1 MRSHRTTWSLV
12 FGLVGLA
19 ACAPSGD
26 GGAAVMTDADRAAIE
41 EQLYQMESDWVAANE
56 SGDVSVLDRLFAE
69 DFIYTIDDGTLYLK
83 EAFIALAGA
92 PASGGTDGSG
102 ANGCLDRRRGAG
114 RIMGAPRC
122 HRLLRS
128 VTPAMNTRSILLL
141 VFAAILFS
149 GMSPAWAAPEG
160 TGLPLP
166 RFVQLRAGEVNMR
179 TGPGVQYPVD
189 WVSNILGELSID

>member
-83 EAFIALAGA
+83 EAFISLAGEDA
-92 PASGGTDGSG
+92 GSVDSIRIEAMETRWYASTAVVTGVGVDYWTDEDGTDQRASFQFT
-102 ANGCLDRRRGAG
+102 N
-114 RIMGAPRC
+114 
-122 HRLLRS
+122 
-128 VTPAMNTRSILLL
+128 
-141 VFAAILFS
+141 VFVVRDGNWQVVVGHS
-149 GMSPAWAAPEG
+149 SSK
-160 TGLPLP
+160 
-166 RFVQLRAGEVNMR
+166 Q
-179 TGPGVQYPVD
+179 
-189 WVSNILGELSID
+189 